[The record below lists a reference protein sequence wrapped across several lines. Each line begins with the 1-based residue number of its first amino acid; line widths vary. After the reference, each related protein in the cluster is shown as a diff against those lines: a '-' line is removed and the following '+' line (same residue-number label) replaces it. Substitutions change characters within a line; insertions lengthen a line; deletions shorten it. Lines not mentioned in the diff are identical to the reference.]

1 MKKECSKKY
10 GLNLKYELETYR
22 HVGKDYGDRKNANR
36 GWLFNFIRFLRKK
49 FNQKEKRYK
58 FCNTYSEW
66 KRHVKEIIPKNI
78 CNYDDFLHFLIL
90 ERKDA
95 ETYLETFKII
105 LIPIYIAMFG
115 MNKLFPMDN
124 PVTAIG
130 TIITIAG
137 FSSCIVYFEK
147 KKVEFYEDLIEVVKE
162 EMVESIKGDKKIV
175 SMYLL
180 RI

>member
-1 MKKECSKKY
+1 
-10 GLNLKYELETYR
+10 
-22 HVGKDYGDRKNANR
+22 
-36 GWLFNFIRFLRKK
+36 
-49 FNQKEKRYK
+49 
-58 FCNTYSEW
+58 
-66 KRHVKEIIPKNI
+66 
-78 CNYDDFLHFLIL
+78 
-90 ERKDA
+90 
-95 ETYLETFKII
+95 
-105 LIPIYIAMFG
+105 